1 MKIKLLFSIALL
13 LFALLLG
20 VSWAQQSDKVEKP
33 SRNALT
39 EKGTGTYFE
48 VDISTTGGQV
58 VTWKNWRDSGKYRGE
73 SDLGGNPTITII
85 ADGYSYSLSPNIKVA
100 RKSKMELDEKKNPL
114 ASKYGALAD
123 IPQLDPVNYMAVVR
137 RLGGQMQGPSEVD
150 GKKADLYSLKITD
163 AGNFPW
169 NNFMVW
175 IDKVTMLPI
184 KVQYQE
190 GSESRIIKFL
200 KIEKNVKVDES
211 KFKVPADYKLIEFE
225 WD

>member
-1 MKIKLLFSIALL
+1 
-13 LFALLLG
+13 
-20 VSWAQQSDKVEKP
+20 
-33 SRNALT
+33 
-39 EKGTGTYFE
+39 
-48 VDISTTGGQV
+48 
-58 VTWKNWRDSGKYRGE
+58 
-73 SDLGGNPTITII
+73 
-85 ADGYSYSLSPNIKVA
+85 
-100 RKSKMELDEKKNPL
+100 
-114 ASKYGALAD
+114 
-123 IPQLDPVNYMAVVR
+123 
-137 RLGGQMQGPSEVD
+137 MQGPSEVD

-175 IDKVTMLPI
+175 IDKVTMFPI

-190 GSESRIIKFL
+190 GSESRTIKFL